1 VGLATNLLGAVLSA
15 AVVVIAAVT
24 KFTEG
29 AWLVVVLV
37 PLIVFYC
44 ERVHGHYETARRALT
59 PRAAESSHRLQPAS
73 VEGPAAPLP
82 AVPRQAELQDTPI
95 EVHNFTIVPVAVFD
109 LAALRAL
116 AYAASLGQPLLALHV
131 SPTKDEA
138 KRFRQE
144 WEAWGNHL
152 PLEIIVSPF
161 RATVAPLT
169 YYAAALHRQRPD
181 LTMTLVV
188 PEIVVAK
195 PWQRVL
201 HSHTAARLRR
211 ALRPYEGIVVATV
224 PFHLPP

>member
-1 VGLATNLLGAVLSA
+1 
-15 AVVVIAAVT
+15 
-24 KFTEG
+24 
-29 AWLVVVLV
+29 V
-37 PLIVFYC
+37 PLIVFVC
-44 ERVHGHYETARRALT
+44 ERIHGHYQMARRALT
-59 PRAAESSHRLQPAS
+59 PRAAERSHRLLPS
-73 VEGPAAPLP
+73 GMTGPGPPLP
-82 AVPRQAELQDTPI
+82 AVPRDAELQDTPD

-116 AYAASLGQPLLALHV
+116 AYAASLGQPVLALHV
-131 SPTKDEA
+131 SPTEEEA
-138 KRFRQE
+138 KRFRHE

-188 PEIVVAK
+188 PEIVVAR
-195 PWQRVL
+195 PWQQVL

-211 ALRPYEGIVVATV
+211 ALRSYEGIVVATV